1 MLATD
6 ASYPISHSPVYIVT
20 FMGEKLASIRLQG
33 QLLQPVFTLGTSWES
48 SRRVGQVGLLGFF
61 YFFKKPSELLSILNL
76 GLSVG
81 ATC

>member
-6 ASYPISHSPVYIVT
+6 VSYPISHSPVYIVT

-48 SRRVGQVGLLGFF
+48 SRRVGQVGLLVFF
-61 YFFKKPSELLSILNL
+61 ISLKSPLSL
-76 GLSVG
+76 
-81 ATC
+81 

>member
-48 SRRVGQVGLLGFF
+48 SRRVGQVRLLVFF
-61 YFFKKPSELLSILNL
+61 ISLKSPLSL
-76 GLSVG
+76 
-81 ATC
+81 